1 MFPFL
6 TGRSDYNTQLKPHLF
21 VLYVCQMEMLIQ
33 NLEEERKRFKEQM
46 ELERNEH
53 REQMENMMAAS
64 MRHAQEERGAF
75 VRENQALQDRFL
87 ALQDCNEENMK
98 MIKKLSDVAAKQK
111 REKEELL
118 QKIKDQADVDQE
130 TLIKRINDKHN
141 EEMGAL
147 RDDMNVKL
155 DEVMKQASPD
165 ETVKCGTPGLINRR
179 IKDVDSLQRKI
190 DETHEQQQA
199 VEKPGFWK
207 KAMKFVGK
215 VVVPAVGTAVSAVV
229 PVVAPIV
236 APIAAVASVAID
248 FLSDHICSVM

>member
-118 QKIKDQADVDQE
+118 RKIKDQADVEQE
-130 TLIKRINDKHN
+130 TLIKRINDKHDK
-141 EEMGAL
+141 EMGAL
-147 RDDMNVKL
+147 RDDMNAKL
-155 DEVMKQASPD
+155 DDVIKHAPPD
-165 ETVKCGTPGLINRR
+165 ETVKCATPGLINQR
-179 IKDVDSLQRKI
+179 IKDADSLQRKI
-190 DETHEQQQA
+190 DKTHEKQQA
-199 VEKPGFWK
+199 VEKPGFVK

-215 VVVPAVGTAVSAVV
+215 VVVPVVGTVVSAVI
-229 PVVAPIV
+229 PAVAPIV
-236 APIAAVASVAID
+236 LPTAAVASTAIEYI
-248 FLSDHICSVM
+248 SDHICSVM

>member
-1 MFPFL
+1 
-6 TGRSDYNTQLKPHLF
+6 
-21 VLYVCQMEMLIQ
+21 MEMLIQ

-53 REQMENMMAAS
+53 RQQRENMMAAS

-130 TLIKRINDKHN
+130 TLIKRINEKHN
-141 EEMGAL
+141 EEMGVL

-155 DEVMKQASPD
+155 NEVMKQASPD
-165 ETVKCGTPGLINRR
+165 ETVKRGTPGLINRR
-179 IKDVDSLQRKI
+179 IKDADSLQSKI

-215 VVVPAVGTAVSAVV
+215 VVVPTVGTVVSAVI
-229 PVVAPIV
+229 PAVAPIV
-236 APIAAVASVAID
+236 APMAAAASVAID